1 MIGGFPG
8 SSDSKEF
15 AGNAGNPGSTL
26 RLGTSPGEGNGD
38 PYSPLENPMKEP
50 GLQSMGSQRVRND
63 WAASKVYAIFVFS
76 FYFIQLESI
85 YNVVLI

>member
-1 MIGGFPG
+1 MIWGFPG

-15 AGNAGNPGSTL
+15 AGNAGNPGSIL

-38 PYSPLENPMKEP
+38 PYSSPENPMKEP

-63 WAASKVYAIFVFS
+63 
-76 FYFIQLESI
+76 
-85 YNVVLI
+85 

>member
-1 MIGGFPG
+1 MNSNNFNTACFGLQIFINSLIWGFPG

-15 AGNAGNPGSTL
+15 AGNAGNPGSIL

-38 PYSPLENPMKEP
+38 PYSSPENPMKEP

-63 WAASKVYAIFVFS
+63 
-76 FYFIQLESI
+76 
-85 YNVVLI
+85 